1 MPICI
6 RYAQGFSG
14 SIAHEVKGRE
24 SRNRW
29 EALSGSDAV
38 LTPLKG
44 ETEGRVEWEEHS
56 TEKVSDRLKE
66 SPSIRRVQNWR
77 AMAPL

>member
-1 MPICI
+1 MLKDVV
-6 RYAQGFSG
+6 S
-14 SIAHEVKGRE
+14 HEVKGRE

-44 ETEGRVEWEEHS
+44 ETEVRIGWEEHRKS
-56 TEKVSDRLKE
+56 QTE
-66 SPSIRRVQNWR
+66 
-77 AMAPL
+77 

>member
-1 MPICI
+1 MLKDVV
-6 RYAQGFSG
+6 S
-14 SIAHEVKGRE
+14 HEVKGRE

-44 ETEGRVEWEEHS
+44 ETEVRIGWEEHS
-56 TEKVSDRLKE
+56 TEKVSDRVKE
-66 SPSIRRVQNWR
+66 NPSV
-77 AMAPL
+77 